1 MRNSMFNAANIFY
14 CCEAWGNKHFEKRF
28 NYPSIEMNLSDH
40 TSNDSSVRVGRDND
54 MFAGH
59 QELNLSV
66 SSNDQIG
73 KHPHEE
79 LDHDLMGENQRLR
92 EEDNAPKQRISELEG
107 GASDREN
114 DMKPWSQLSGEWKR
128 VRTSGIVTQI
138 DRLAGHHQTS
148 AVTIAANIMK
158 RKARVLKLTDI
169 HTLPKKLREEYHL
182 TEMQKAADPADIFV
196 QFFFQ
201 LVLIFGLCMQK
212 TMNQHQCY

>member
-1 MRNSMFNAANIFY
+1 
-14 CCEAWGNKHFEKRF
+14 
-28 NYPSIEMNLSDH
+28 MNLSDH
-40 TSNDSSVRVGRDND
+40 TSNNSSVRVGRDND

-92 EEDNAPKQRISELEG
+92 EENNAPKQRISEIEG
-107 GASDREN
+107 GGSDREN

-138 DRLAGHHQTS
+138 DRLARHHHTS

-182 TEMQKAADPADIFV
+182 TEMQKAADPADISV
-196 QFFFQ
+196 LFFSSW
-201 LVLIFGLCMQK
+201 C
-212 TMNQHQCY
+212 